1 MYLSV
6 FRPSGFL
13 YVSLIRKKSCE
24 FSMSLKKNGDTVYED
39 ALFNLNCDQ
48 TIGAFYRGLESKYH
62 GTIIDFY
69 YGGYADE
76 VFAKEVDMDMNMTLL
91 DLFVAHGQKE
101 EGAFYVKISTK
112 YDKETGKRL
121 AELNKQWSELQKQSN
136 AILQQ
141 IRAIEEG
148 AAKPKT
154 RRVLGGSRRKSRKHR
169 RS

>member
-1 MYLSV
+1 M
-6 FRPSGFL
+6 
-13 YVSLIRKKSCE
+13 SCE
-24 FSMSLKKNGDTVYED
+24 FSMSLEKNGDTVYQD
-39 ALFNLNCDQ
+39 ALFDLNCDQ
-48 TIGAFYRGLESKYH
+48 TIGAFYRDLESKYH

-76 VFAKEVDMDMNMTLL
+76 VFAKKEDMDMNMTLR

-154 RRVLGGSRRKSRKHR
+154 RKVLGGSRRKSRKHR